1 MSLATDFTPS
11 ISMQTF
17 LDRTSFNLAPPLREG
32 GAEAA
37 AVPVSPAGDAF
48 VSINPATG
56 RRLAS
61 YRAHTADE
69 VAAAT
74 AAGQRAFVRWRA
86 TDATERA
93 NRLRALARALAA
105 RQVKLA
111 ALLTAEVGKPIAQSM
126 REIEK
131 CVAVCHYY
139 AEQGPAFLAP
149 ERPAGAPAQTHV
161 EFSPLGLVLAIMPWN
176 FPFWQVFRVVAPA
189 LMSGNAVL
197 LKHANNVSGCALA
210 IERVCRD
217 AGLPR
222 GLVQSLRIAPREIE
236 ALIGDPRVRAVTVTG
251 STAAGKRVAAIA
263 GAAMKPGTYELG
275 GNDAALVLRDADVE
289 LAARVS
295 AHSRLINSGQ
305 SCIATKRFIVVRS
318 VLARFERAL
327 VEAMAAHRVGDP
339 TNPATQIGPLARLDR
354 RIELQRQV
362 TDSVAAGA
370 RLLIG
375 GAPLPGPG
383 FFYPPTVL
391 TDVGPGMPAF
401 SEEVFGP
408 VASIIPVRDEAAA
421 IRAAN
426 ASSYGLGATLFTR
439 DRERGRRIASQL
451 DCGLVFLNAYARSDL
466 NLPFGGTKDS
476 GYGREL
482 GTWGLRAFANVKSV
496 WID

>member
-1 MSLATDFTPS
+1 MET
-11 ISMQTF
+11 I
-17 LDRTSFNLAPPLREG
+17 LDRTPISLPTPLRSRVADEV
-32 GAEAA
+32 AVADLVAA
-37 AVPVSPAGDAF
+37 DAF

-61 YRAHTADE
+61 YPAHTADE
-69 VAAAT
+69 VVAAT
-74 AAGQRAFVRWRA
+74 AAGHRAFLRWRETVA
-86 TDATERA
+86 SERA
-93 NRLRALARALAA
+93 AHLRSLARALLA
-105 RQVKLA
+105 RQGKLA

-131 CVAVCHYY
+131 CVAVCNYY
-139 AEQGPAFLAP
+139 AEQGPALLAP
-149 ERPAGAPAQTHV
+149 EHPPGAPTQAHV

-176 FPFWQVFRVVAPA
+176 FPFWQVFRVAAPA
-189 LMSGNAVL
+189 FMSGNGIL
-197 LKHANNVSGCALA
+197 LKHANNVSGCAFA

-222 GLVQSLRIAPREIE
+222 GLLQSLRISPREVE

-251 STAAGKRVAAIA
+251 STAAGKKIAAIA
-263 GAAMKPGTYELG
+263 GAMMKPGTYELG
-275 GNDAALVLRDADVE
+275 GNDAALVLKDADID
-289 LAARVS
+289 LAAKVS

-305 SCIATKRFIVVRS
+305 SCVATKRFIVVRS
-318 VLARFERAL
+318 VLQRFERAL

-339 TNPATQIGPLARLDR
+339 MDSTTQIGPLARVDR
-354 RIELQRQV
+354 RIELHRQV
-362 TDSVAAGA
+362 TDSVGAGA
-370 RLLIG
+370 RLLLG
-375 GAPLPGPG
+375 GMPLPGPG

-391 TDVGPGMPAF
+391 TDVQPGMSAF
-401 SEEVFGP
+401 AEEVFGP

-421 IRAAN
+421 IRLAN
-426 ASSYGLGATLFTR
+426 ASSFGLGATVFTQDR
-439 DRERGRRIASQL
+439 DHGRRIASQL

-496 WID
+496 WVD